1 MNRNEFL
8 SQVGI
13 GAAAWLVPG
22 CLCGLSGCSD
32 SGSVPAAPTNV
43 DFTIDIS
50 SGALSSNGGSLVQSG
65 IIIGRTSSGNFIAVS
80 AACTHQGTAI
90 QYIGSSNSFRCPN
103 HGATYNSA
111 GQVTLG
117 PASRSLAQ
125 YNTSLSGS
133 SLRVFS

>member
-8 SQVGI
+8 SHVGT
-13 GAAAWLVPG
+13 GAAALLVPA
-22 CLCGLSGCSD
+22 CFCTLAGCSD

-50 SGALSSNGGSLVQSG
+50 TGALSNNGGYLVKDG
-65 IIIGRTSSGNFIAVS
+65 IIVARTTSGGFLAVS
-80 AACTHQGTAI
+80 AACTHQGTTI
-90 QYIGSSNSFRCPN
+90 QYVGSSNSFRCPN
-103 HGATYNSA
+103 HGATYNAS

-125 YNTSLSGS
+125 YNAALTGT